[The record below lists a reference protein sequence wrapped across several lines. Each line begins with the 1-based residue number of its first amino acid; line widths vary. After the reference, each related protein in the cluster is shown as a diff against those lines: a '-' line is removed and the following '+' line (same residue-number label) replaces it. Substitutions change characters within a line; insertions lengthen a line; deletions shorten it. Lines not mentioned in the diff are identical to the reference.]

1 MTRIALVLVGLA
13 VVACEGSKSHELDH
27 DRIHVIDNARLRT
40 DTVGEGKWEEQATFV
55 LVDAANDAGDG
66 AYVTLAGELDDAS
79 GGKVGDLRAQSLWIP
94 AGEQRTFALV
104 DREHKP
110 RPTAAGAKL
119 FVRGATAPASPPPAS
134 VGEQRQLVDQGRIVV
149 QGTLHNTAP
158 RAGNIMVIASFHD
171 GDGRPM
177 TRPFSMVPIDGNGS
191 QAVQFVGP
199 PGSKQGAIFVG
210 DSVY

>member
-1 MTRIALVLVGLA
+1 MRWFSV
-13 VVACEGSKSHELDH
+13 VVALAACEPSKSHELDH

-55 LVDAANDAGDG
+55 LVDAANEAGEG
-66 AYVTLAGELDDAS
+66 AYVTLAGELDDSS
-79 GGKVGDLRAQSLWIP
+79 GTKVGDLRAQSLWIP

-104 DREHKP
+104 DHDRKT

-119 FVRGATAPASPPPAS
+119 FVRGAAVPASPPSAS

-149 QGTLHNTAP
+149 QGTLHNAAA
-158 RAGNIMVIASFHD
+158 RAGNVMVIASFHD

-177 TRPFSMVPIDGNGS
+177 TRPFSMVPVEANGA
-191 QAVQFVGP
+191 QPVQFVGP
-199 PGSKQGAIFVG
+199 PGSKQGALFVG